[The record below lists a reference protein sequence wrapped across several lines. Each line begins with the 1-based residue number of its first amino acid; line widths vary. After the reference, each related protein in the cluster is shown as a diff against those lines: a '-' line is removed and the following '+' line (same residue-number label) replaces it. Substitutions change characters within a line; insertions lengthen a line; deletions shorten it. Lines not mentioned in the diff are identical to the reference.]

1 MTEDFAQLEA
11 NIKYLSSGGGGG
23 AGREEGG
30 EVTGGMQNK

>member
-23 AGREEGG
+23 AGKKGG
-30 EVTGGMQNK
+30 RGSHRWDAK